1 MRSALLDDVDP
12 VKDSIEQASM
22 AKKHFDLGKH
32 NIMSHSYIKGVDDVI
47 EIDYVSDSE
56 EYDNYDSVYMPKILK
71 QEDVDS
77 SHDESDD
84 ESVGCNPEEVF
95 VEDMIKGDEDISPPQ
110 HTGGQVRT
118 WTKQDYI
125 PSFSIKSYLRPGG
138 STYHRWR
145 ALILL
150 IPTRMIS

>member
-1 MRSALLDDVDP
+1 MRPALLDDVDP
-12 VKDSIEQASM
+12 VKDSIEQAAT
-22 AKKHFDLGKH
+22 AKKHFDMGNH

-84 ESVGCNPEEVF
+84 ESVGYNPEEVF

-110 HTGGQVRT
+110 HRGGRVRT
-118 WTKQDYI
+118 
-125 PSFSIKSYLRPGG
+125 
-138 STYHRWR
+138 
-145 ALILL
+145 
-150 IPTRMIS
+150 